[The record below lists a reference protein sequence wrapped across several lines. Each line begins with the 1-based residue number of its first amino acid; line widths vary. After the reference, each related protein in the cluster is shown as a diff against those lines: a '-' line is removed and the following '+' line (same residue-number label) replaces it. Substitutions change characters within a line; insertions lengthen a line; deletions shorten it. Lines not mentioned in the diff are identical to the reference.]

1 VKHRDPFVTV
11 WHALRACL
19 FVPPFG
25 NAAAERLPH
34 SYSPLVGGAA
44 LVAARVLV
52 ILSPEGAKN
61 LVALH
66 VW

>member
-1 VKHRDPFVTV
+1 MKHRDPFVTV
-11 WHALRACL
+11 GHAHPACH
-19 FVPPFG
+19 FVTPFG

-44 LVAARVLV
+44 FAAARVLV